1 MYTASV
7 VFHAKTFW
15 TNFNSF
21 PTLNIQLWYL
31 HLTCKLYIRFWGIT
45 ENLLLFHVH
54 RRTLTNFHS
63 SAQECLSDVQCEI
76 VQSECV
82 KSGRPYQGDFYHNRV
97 PLFKMKIPAPITLRE
112 IGMLKLGSQFLN
124 FFVHAQKLVFG
135 QKFKSFENVIQT
147 RCAEK
152 WTFQNFF
159 WERTLLGPKFETL
172 FKHRHKTKTRVLTG
186 KGFSYNFSYY

>member
-1 MYTASV
+1 
-7 VFHAKTFW
+7 
-15 TNFNSF
+15 
-21 PTLNIQLWYL
+21 
-31 HLTCKLYIRFWGIT
+31 
-45 ENLLLFHVH
+45 
-54 RRTLTNFHS
+54 
-63 SAQECLSDVQCEI
+63 
-76 VQSECV
+76 
-82 KSGRPYQGDFYHNRV
+82 
-97 PLFKMKIPAPITLRE
+97 MKIPAPISLRE

-172 FKHRHKTKTRVLTG
+172 FKHRHKTKTRVLTE
-186 KGFSYNFSYY
+186 KGFSYNFSILLLIIIFIYKNKYMQYQRFREVKIEAMPEFDLMGFWGNFGNFHMGRFEFLVRQFPVSHQIQNAPEWPRVCPLANFCRSTSFFRFEQLFGCHII